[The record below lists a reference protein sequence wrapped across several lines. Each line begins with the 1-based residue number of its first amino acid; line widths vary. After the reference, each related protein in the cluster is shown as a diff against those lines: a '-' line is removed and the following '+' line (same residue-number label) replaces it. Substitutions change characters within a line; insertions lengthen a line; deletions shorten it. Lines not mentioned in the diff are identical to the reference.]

1 MLDILRAY
9 IGTAKPLLVTTPQ
22 LQVLVYVTQ
31 VNDKPS
37 ACFSGYYIDDTGAQR
52 HKTFS
57 LDAQSKLANLVS
69 SISENDIQ
77 LYPQ

>member
-1 MLDILRAY
+1 MLETLRTY
-9 IGTAKPLLVTTPQ
+9 LGTAKPLLVTTPQ

-37 ACFSGYYIDDTGAQR
+37 ACFSGYSVDDTGVQR
-52 HKTFS
+52 HRVFS

-69 SISENDIQ
+69 EILDSDVQ